1 VSTEEP
7 AFTCRNCG
15 RLRTGEKPD
24 NAGWCAACRAE
35 VVRRATVPAWVA
47 TLVVA
52 ALLMLALWWAGA
64 FYSRFVVMWLA
75 LAALAAFGAFKV
87 ARRVAFE
94 IVRARGVTPPP
105 GSAEAP

>member
-1 VSTEEP
+1 MSTAEP

-15 RLRTGEKPD
+15 RTRTGEKPD

-35 VVRRATVPAWVA
+35 TVRRATVPAWLA
-47 TLVVA
+47 TVVFLA
-52 ALLMLALWWAGA
+52 ALVAVMWWAGA
-64 FYSRFVVMWLA
+64 WTSRFVVMWLA

-94 IVRARGVTPPP
+94 VVRARGVTPPP
-105 GSAEAP
+105 EAPEAP